1 MNFGYT
7 IPEYVLAPFVKLRT
21 SLSKEI
27 IVLFFVR
34 SVTDYNSDSVFVCH
48 IQFFDYISSINP
60 DHILSMHCEWRYG
73 FSEVRERAPLPMIAV
88 KI

>member
-7 IPEYVLAPFVKLRT
+7 ILEYVLTPFVKLRA

-34 SVTDYNSDSVFVCH
+34 SVTDDNSDSVFVCH
-48 IQFFDYISSINP
+48 N
-60 DHILSMHCEWRYG
+60 C
-73 FSEVRERAPLPMIAV
+73 
-88 KI
+88 